1 MSLLFETICVRDGVL
16 QNLDF
21 HNERFNRSR
30 KELFGA
36 NRTIDLGSF
45 VCVAPAYRQ
54 GIYKCKLIFDKK
66 IQDIIIEPYTPKF
79 LERLYCVQTTDL
91 DYAYKYL
98 DRSALDNLKK
108 DLPKPEQ
115 EDIIIVKNGEITDSS
130 YANLL
135 FWDGS
140 KWLTPEKPL
149 LAGTKRAKL
158 LSENRIFAQKIQL
171 EDLPNFSKVM
181 LINAMLD
188 FDENRALEIGKV
200 IYKNLNV

>member
-1 MSLLFETICVRDGVL
+1 MSLLFETICVREGVL

-36 NRTIDLGSF
+36 TRHIDLGSF

-66 IQDIIIEPYTPKF
+66 IQDIIIEPYSPKT
-79 LERLYCVQTTDL
+79 LERLYCVQATDL
-91 DYAYKYL
+91 DYSYKYL

-108 DLPKPEQ
+108 DLKNSEK
-115 EDIIIVKNGEITDSS
+115 EDIIIVKNGEISDSS

-140 KWLTPEKPL
+140 RWLTPEKPL

-158 LSENRIFAQKIQL
+158 LSENRIFAKKIQL
-171 EDLPNFSKVM
+171 TDLPNFSKLM

-188 FDENRALEIGKV
+188 FDENRTLEIGKL
-200 IYKNLNV
+200 IY

>member
-16 QNLDF
+16 QNLDY

-36 NRTIDLGSF
+36 NRSIDLGSF

-66 IQDIIIEPYTPKF
+66 IQDIIIEPYTPK
-79 LERLYCVQTTDL
+79 LIERLYCVEANEI
-91 DYAYKYL
+91 DYSYKYL

-108 DLPKPEQ
+108 DLKNSAQ
-115 EDIIIVKNGEITDSS
+115 EDIIMVRNGEITDSS
-130 YANLL
+130 YANLV

-140 KWLTPEKPL
+140 QWLTPEKPL

-158 LSENRIFAQKIQL
+158 LSENRIFAQKIKIH
-171 EDLPNFSKVM
+171 DLKNYSKLM
-181 LINAMLD
+181 LVNAMLD
-188 FDENRALEIGKV
+188 FDENRALDIDKV
-200 IYKNLNV
+200 CF